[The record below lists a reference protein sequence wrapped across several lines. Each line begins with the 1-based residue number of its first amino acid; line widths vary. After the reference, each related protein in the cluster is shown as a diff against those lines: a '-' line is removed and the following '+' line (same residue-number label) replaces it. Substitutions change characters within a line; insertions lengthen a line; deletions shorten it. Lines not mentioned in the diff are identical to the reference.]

1 MVYHFPSLGLLKSRR
16 YNSIDERE
24 IKENAIRIQQTL
36 LGVGIKEQISDISV
50 LLSMDDFEE
59 LVEDMI

>member
-59 LVEDMI
+59 LVEYMI